1 MRKELTNEVL
11 NVLEETKVFHLVQ
24 IPKITDEL
32 YDKLVVAIDAIGG
45 TWSERQRGFVFSYD
59 PTEKIKQLII
69 DKTFDLTEEK
79 IWKERIQFYPTPT
92 NVAMQMVEL
101 AELQEGD
108 IVLEP
113 SAGRG
118 AILDLF
124 PNYVKKVAVEL
135 DADNVKVLHQK
146 GHQVFWG
153 DFLAMEG
160 LECTKVIMNPPF
172 SKAQDVKHIMH
183 AYNLLKS
190 KGILV
195 AIVNENTLLRGETN
209 ELCRKFLNT
218 LKEIKH
224 EIIHLPEG
232 TFAESG
238 TMINTAILKIWKK

>member
-1 MRKELTNEVL
+1 MKKELSKEVL
-11 NVLEETKVFHLVQ
+11 NVLEETQVFHLVK
-24 IPKITDEL
+24 IPKISDEL

-45 TWSERQRGFVFSYD
+45 TWSERQRGFIFAYD
-59 PTEKIKQLII
+59 PTEKIKEIII

-92 NVAMQMVEL
+92 KIARQMVDL
-101 AELQEGD
+101 AELVDGD

-135 DADNVKVLHQK
+135 DESNVKVLHQK

-153 DFLAMEG
+153 DFLTMEG

-172 SKAQDVKHIMH
+172 SKNQDIKHIMH
-183 AYNLLKS
+183 AYNLLKPN
-190 KGILV
+190 GILV
-195 AIVNENTLLRGETN
+195 AIINENTLLRGTTN
-209 ELCRKFLNT
+209 ELCGRFLSV
-218 LKEIKH
+218 LDSIKH

-238 TMINTAILKIWKK
+238 TMINTAIIKMWK